1 MRQASAKLRF
11 TLGVS
16 YHMIVPLGVSSPA
29 CFPNGKAGIMDS
41 DLLDL
46 EPISTHN
53 WAAHALA
60 VIGLLATFEKPEAA
74 AC

>member
-1 MRQASAKLRF
+1 MRQVSAKLRF

-16 YHMIVPLGVSSPA
+16 YHMIVPLGVSSPVF
-29 CFPNGKAGIMDS
+29 FPDGKAGIMDS
-41 DLLDL
+41 DLLGL

-53 WAAHALA
+53 WAAYALS
-60 VIGLLATFEKPEAA
+60 VIGLLATFEKREAA